1 MRQENPS
8 EFERITN
15 LRDGIRTGRESPIKG
30 IFAFFRAG
38 RYQQL
43 VLLDAEGNIVS
54 RELSEVLRAI
64 HCSPGE
70 LAKGL
75 PSSYNSALM
84 RAKIRFDEEVKH
96 RIAQRDYTASLTRG
110 QRYALR
116 ELRTLFNAMKEDD
129 VRADITLLEEAFR
142 RGLTTAVTKELN
154 LLQRNGVTGEVLLG
168 ELKRIY
174 FQYNLRDA
182 ASQRRLGIE
191 EELTRI
197 VCSEALV

>member
-1 MRQENPS
+1 
-8 EFERITN
+8 
-15 LRDGIRTGRESPIKG
+15 
-30 IFAFFRAG
+30 
-38 RYQQL
+38 
-43 VLLDAEGNIVS
+43 
-54 RELSEVLRAI
+54 
-64 HCSPGE
+64 
-70 LAKGL
+70 
-75 PSSYNSALM
+75 M
-84 RAKIRFDEEVKH
+84 RAKTKFDEEVKH
-96 RIAQRDYTASLTRG
+96 RIAQRDHTASLTRG